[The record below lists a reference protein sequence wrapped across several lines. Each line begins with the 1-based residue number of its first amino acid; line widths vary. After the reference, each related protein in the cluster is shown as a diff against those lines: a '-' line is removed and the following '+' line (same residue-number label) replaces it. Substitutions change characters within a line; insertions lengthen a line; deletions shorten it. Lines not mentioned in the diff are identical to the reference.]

1 LTFSWLKFIICL
13 IFLLKQKKEA
23 DINPNHLSV
32 LNPNYFHGCHPFDLR
47 SYFESDLFFENLD
60 AAFPLNLVSE
70 DAPPPKLPLR
80 QQVLERL
87 LKNITAHDLVGKV
100 LVEQYLRD
108 QYRRN
113 CRPNTLRQA
122 ATSLT
127 QFLTFYRKLGKTHLE
142 QIKRQDIEAFVEHE
156 QDRGLK
162 PDSVRTRLCGVYAFV
177 RFLIE
182 NKIVGYELME
192 RKLKLKLADRLPRAM
207 DAQDLSRLLCV
218 IDNIRDRALILLLL
232 RTGMRIGEL
241 LNTNVDD
248 VDLRQQKIIIYLSD
262 KTSVGRVVYYSE
274 DAQQA
279 LLAWLKMRDPFKD
292 RLFYGQGKAS
302 QSLGYGAARMIFI
315 KYLQKADLAYS
326 GYTLHCLRHSY
337 ATELLNARMPLE
349 CLRVLLGHTNLEV
362 TRRYAR
368 LSDKTRKEQ
377 YFSAMDNI
385 LKGEA
390 DADD

>member
-1 LTFSWLKFIICL
+1 M
-13 IFLLKQKKEA
+13 
-23 DINPNHLSV
+23 NPDHLSV
-32 LNPNYFHGCHPFDLR
+32 LNPNYFHGCHPLDLR
-47 SYFESDLFFENLD
+47 SHFDNDPFFENLD
-60 AAFPLNLVSE
+60 STFPLNPVQQIT
-70 DAPPPKLPLR
+70 PTPKLSYR

-87 LKNITAHDLVGKV
+87 LAKIYSQDLVGKAI
-100 LVEQYLRD
+100 VEQYLRD

-127 QFLTFYRKLGKTHLE
+127 LFLSFFRKLGKTHLE
-142 QIKRQDIEAFVEHE
+142 ELKRHDIEAFIEHE

-162 PDSVRTRLCGVYAFV
+162 PNSVRTRLCGVYAFMH
-177 RFLIE
+177 FLIE
-182 NKIVGYELME
+182 KKIVCYELVE
-192 RKLKLKLADRLPRAM
+192 RKIKLKLPDRLPRAM
-207 DAQDLSRLLCV
+207 DPHELSRLLSV
-218 IDNIRDRALILLLL
+218 IDNTRDQALILLLL

-241 LNTNVDD
+241 LSANLDD
-248 VDLRQQKIIIYLSD
+248 VDLRQQKILIYQSD
-262 KTSVGRVVYYSE
+262 KTSVGRVVYYGE

-279 LLAWLKMRDPFKD
+279 LLAWLKIRDPFKN

-302 QSLGYGAARMIFI
+302 QSLGYGAARMMFN
-315 KYLQKADLAYS
+315 KYRQKADLQYS
-326 GYTLHCLRHSY
+326 GYTLHCLRHTF

-368 LSDKTRKEQ
+368 LSDKTREKE
-377 YFSAMDNI
+377 YFNAMESI
-385 LKGEA
+385 LKGEP